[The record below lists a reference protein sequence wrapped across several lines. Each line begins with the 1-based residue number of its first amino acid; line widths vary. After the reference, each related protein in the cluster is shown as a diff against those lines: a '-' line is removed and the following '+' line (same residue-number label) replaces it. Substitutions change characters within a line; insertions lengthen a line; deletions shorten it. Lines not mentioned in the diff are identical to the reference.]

1 MPDAGIAPACRAT
14 SWPALKRT
22 NVGIAWMRKRCA
34 RTGSLSVLT
43 LATSQRP
50 APSPATRASSGAT
63 ILQGPHQG
71 AQKSAKTGKAER
83 PTRLSKA
90 ASWLSSTGSPGGG
103 SSWWQWPQ
111 RNVPPSRSK
120 FMRLRV
126 PQCAQLSS
134 NPRSS
139 VSIVSVAVFIKTSH
153 LRSELIHVVPKVN
166 RDTRPSFSRA
176 FLVDSYTRGHPVD
189 RRERHLVASRSHRG
203 HGSCASGSTL
213 SRRST
218 PPVADLRPRLQPPRL
233 PPPRRVCVRGLRLRV
248 DPLDRAASRA
258 PFPRRPGKVR
268 QRRTARLR

>member
-153 LRSELIHVVPKVN
+153 LRSELIHVVPKLN
-166 RDTRPSFSRA
+166 RDTRPSFSRTCRSCR
-176 FLVDSYTRGHPVD
+176 FIH
-189 RRERHLVASRSHRG
+189 ERS
-203 HGSCASGSTL
+203 
-213 SRRST
+213 
-218 PPVADLRPRLQPPRL
+218 
-233 PPPRRVCVRGLRLRV
+233 PRR
-248 DPLDRAASRA
+248 PPRAASCRE
-258 PFPRRPGKVR
+258 PLPPWPRIVR
-268 QRRTARLR
+268 LGFHPVSTVYAARR